1 MESTA
6 DAEIEV
12 LSAETYVFSAE
23 RTMGFQQR
31 GLGLWVFSRERSM
44 GLQQRVLRIFSR
56 ERTIG
61 FQQRGL

>member
-23 RTMGFQQR
+23 RTMSFQQR
-31 GLGLWVFSRERSM
+31 EGYGFSADRTSISASVELRHGER
-44 GLQQRVLRIFSR
+44 FSLPS
-56 ERTIG
+56 
-61 FQQRGL
+61 QD